1 MMDKN
6 YVRYLKES
14 TRKIQARITGG
25 NWQFGDHRRL
35 KEQLAELAKY
45 SKQFL
50 FSVACY
56 RQCFVLVGS
65 FIQYDEA

>member
-14 TRKIQARITGG
+14 TRKIQARLAGG

-45 SKQFL
+45 GK
-50 FSVACY
+50 
-56 RQCFVLVGS
+56 
-65 FIQYDEA
+65 